1 MKAIKPM
8 NNKKVKHNG
17 YIIFATKLQD
27 NLISC
32 EASLDTDASC
42 VKITHKEIIYRT
54 NNLDLALDAYIKAFD
69 EGRTKYND

>member
-1 MKAIKPM
+1 M

-17 YIIFATKLQD
+17 YIIFATKLRD

-32 EASLDTDASC
+32 VASLDTDANC
-42 VKITHKEIIYRT
+42 VKSTHKEIIYRT
-54 NNLDLALDAYIKAFD
+54 NNLELALGAYIKAFD

>member
-32 EASLDTDASC
+32 EAFLDTEA
-42 VKITHKEIIYRT
+42 
-54 NNLDLALDAYIKAFD
+54 N
-69 EGRTKYND
+69 